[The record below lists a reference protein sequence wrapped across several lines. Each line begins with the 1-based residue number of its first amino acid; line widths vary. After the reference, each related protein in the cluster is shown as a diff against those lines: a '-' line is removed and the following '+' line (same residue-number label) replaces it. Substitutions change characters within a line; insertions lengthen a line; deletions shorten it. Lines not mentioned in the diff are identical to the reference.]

1 MSELKFEEKDRYWM
15 EADPE
20 KNRLNLY
27 FVGHWETPEDI
38 PQYTEHVEKAV
49 GMLKPGY
56 SIYAEILDEKPPSL
70 KVTSIHKKGQQ
81 IMKDAGVSKTA
92 VYVPKGKMLQRM
104 SLMVVGRLSGMEV
117 KTFVVKEEALSWLEE
132 KQ

>member
-1 MSELKFEEKDRYWM
+1 MTETKFEQKDCYWM
-15 EADPE
+15 EVDIE

-27 FVGHWETPEDI
+27 FVGHWGAPEDV
-38 PQYTEHVEKAV
+38 PKYTEHVEKAV

-56 SIYAEILDEKPPSL
+56 TIYAEILDEKPPSL

-81 IMKDAGVSKTA
+81 IMKDAGVTKTA
-92 VYVPKGKMLQRM
+92 VYLPKGKMLQRM

-117 KTFVVKEEALSWLEE
+117 KTFATKEEAMAWLEAN
-132 KQ
+132 

>member
-1 MSELKFEEKDRYWM
+1 MSETKFEQKDYYWM
-15 EADPE
+15 AVDIE

-27 FVGHWETPEDI
+27 FVGHWGTPEDV
-38 PQYTEHVEKAV
+38 PQYTEHVAKAV

-56 SIYAEILDEKPPSL
+56 TIYAEIMDEKPPSL

-81 IMKDAGVSKTA
+81 IMKDAGVTKTA
-92 VYVPKGKMLQRM
+92 VYLPKGKMLQKM

-117 KTFVVKEEALSWLEE
+117 KTFATKEEALAWLEAN
-132 KQ
+132 